1 MQLSMCQTHI
11 STAIVAHFS
20 KNATPDLVIFPRKEG
35 FGLTAG
41 SRKYTFY
48 LICFLFAY
56 LAVRYGLPLA
66 MPFLL
71 GAGLALAA
79 EPLVVLLSRRLPRA
93 AAAGVG
99 VAVTFALLALLVMAL
114 CGLVIRELG
123 LLADVLPELLEAARG
138 GLESLELFLTDLV
151 ARAPEAVRPL
161 LIDQV
166 AQLFSGG
173 SALLDGATGWL
184 LRLASGMVTKLP
196 DSALGLGTGI
206 ISSFMIS
213 AKLPQWKAW
222 LRSRLPREKIKP
234 LLDTAAGMKTAV
246 FGWLKAQ
253 LGLSGVTWA
262 VLTAGFFLLGIRYA
276 PLWAAAV
283 AVVDCFPILGTGTIL
298 LPWSLV
304 AFLQADT
311 GRAFGLLGLYAA
323 VTLIRSLLEPRLV
336 GRQLG
341 LDPLVTLMALY
352 AGYRLFGLMGMIL
365 SPILAVTLTQAVQ
378 AKHAE

>member
-1 MQLSMCQTHI
+1 M
-11 STAIVAHFS
+11 A
-20 KNATPDLVIFPRKEG
+20 
-35 FGLTAG
+35 AG

-48 LICFLFAY
+48 LIRFLLTY
-56 LAVRYGLPLA
+56 LALRYGLPLA

-79 EPLVVLLSRRLPRA
+79 EPLVALLSRRLPRA

-99 VAVTFALLALLVMAL
+99 VAVTFALLALLVVAL
-114 CGLVIRELG
+114 CALVVRELG

-161 LIDQV
+161 LIGQV
-166 AQLFSGG
+166 EQLFSGS
-173 SALLDGATGWL
+173 SALLDRATGWL
-184 LRLASGMVTKLP
+184 LRLASGFVTKLP
-196 DSALGLGTGI
+196 GSALGLGTGI

-213 AKLPQWKAW
+213 AKLPQWQAW
-222 LRSRLPREKIKP
+222 FRSRLPREKLKP
-234 LLDTAAGMKTAV
+234 MLDTVSGMKTAV

-253 LGLSGVTWA
+253 VKLSGVTW
-262 VLTAGFFLLGIRYA
+262 VVVTAGFFLLGIRYA

-283 AVVDCFPILGTGTIL
+283 ALVDSFPILGTGTIL

-323 VTLIRSLLEPRLV
+323 VTVIRSLLEPRLV

-341 LDPLVTLMALY
+341 LDPLLTLVALY
-352 AGYRLFGLMGMIL
+352 AGYRLFGLAGMIL
-365 SPILAVTLTQAVQ
+365 SPILAVTVTQAVQ
-378 AKHAE
+378 ARRAE